1 MFCNSW
7 TSFEKDKDYGKGA
20 VSICGYFGMNAFG
33 FLESLTSTSTLTV
46 MVSNIT
52 SILISDWYCE
62 RLISLQK
69 YCRLNQ

>member
-33 FLESLTSTSTLTV
+33 FRCRRRAIVYFLYST
-46 MVSNIT
+46 
-52 SILISDWYCE
+52 Y
-62 RLISLQK
+62 
-69 YCRLNQ
+69 LNP